1 MAITTSKIFKKSKR
15 RNLITYT
22 FPESKVSDEFRKIR
36 TNVDFITAEQKHKVL
51 LVTSPNSGEGKT
63 TTAAN
68 LAVSI
73 AQQNKKAL
81 LIDANFRQPAVHF
94 VFKIENLVGL
104 TDVLLDKSTFEEAVI
119 RTEMGNLE
127 VLPSGMVPAN
137 STELLASHM
146 MKELLE
152 KVAKE
157 YDVVII
163 DSSSLLE
170 VTDTNLL
177 ANLCDG
183 VILVLFQG
191 KTQLEKAAEAK
202 KILEFSKARIAG
214 VVLNEI

>member
-1 MAITTSKIFKKSKR
+1 M
-15 RNLITYT
+15 
-22 FPESKVSDEFRKIR
+22 
-36 TNVDFITAEQKHKVL
+36 
-51 LVTSPNSGEGKT
+51 
-63 TTAAN
+63 
-68 LAVSI
+68 
-73 AQQNKKAL
+73 
-81 LIDANFRQPAVHF
+81 IDANFRQPAVHF
-94 VFKIENLVGL
+94 VFKLENAVGL
-104 TDVLLDKSTFEEAVI
+104 ADVLLDKTTFEEAI
-119 RTEMGNLE
+119 NHTEMGNLE

-191 KTQLEKAAEAK
+191 KTLLEKAAEAK